1 LDIVSRMFKF
11 QITPD
16 QRACLLLLGCL
27 ALSQANLANPSWY
40 DPPQD
45 WEAETHSSDQK
56 SSNIYSSTSSSE
68 TTSSSNSQENESFHK
83 DLFPLDSTDYIGFI
97 CATLGLILAS
107 GGGIGGGGMLV
118 PIYVLVMG
126 FTPKHAIPLSNITVF
141 GGSISNFILN
151 RVKRHPEANRPLMD
165 MDLILV
171 MQPMTIAG
179 ALLGSFAN
187 KLLPEIILTICL
199 VVLLTYTTKQTL
211 EKGFVVFAK
220 ETKDKEK
227 KESELSR
234 IARESVVNVEKEG
247 LLTEDDEL
255 ERQSLPTLPRRE
267 LNEIYDEESTIPWWK
282 LYLLW
287 AMFAVVIAVNIL
299 KGGGGFPS
307 PIGITCGTTG
317 YWFSTAAMF
326 LWILAI
332 SYYVRSYLVEMTA
345 KKLALGYKYA
355 TGDIAWDESATV
367 VYPLICI
374 GAGVC
379 AGLFGIGGGIV
390 QVPLML
396 HLGVQ
401 PKVASATSATMIMY
415 TSATALTSFYVF
427 GLLIM
432 DYALPCFVIGMIVT
446 AVGQIGTNELIKML
460 GRDSII
466 IFSVAAVVGVSAVL
480 MGTHSAM
487 SLASSDVDLSI
498 GSFCQEGER

>member
-1 LDIVSRMFKF
+1 MSHSRVLGWN
-11 QITPD
+11 ISPS
-16 QRACLLLLGCL
+16 QRACLLFLGCL
-27 ALSQANLANPSWY
+27 ALAQANNPSWY
-40 DPPQD
+40 NPPSD
-45 WEAETHSSDQK
+45 WEPEP
-56 SSNIYSSTSSSE
+56 TSQQTIE
-68 TTSSSNSQENESFHK
+68 TTSSSISSGSTNEETGHK
-83 DLFPLDSTDYIGFI
+83 DLFPLDASDYFGFI

-126 FTPKHAIPLSNITVF
+126 FSPKHAIPLSNVTVF

-151 RVKRHPEANRPLMD
+151 RIKRHPEANRPLID

-171 MQPMTIAG
+171 MQPMTLAG

-199 VVLLTYTTKQTL
+199 VLLLGYTTKQTL
-211 EKGFVVFAK
+211 EKGMVVYAK

-234 IARESVVNVEKEG
+234 IARASGSESAEKEG
-247 LLTEDDEL
+247 LLDDSDLES
-255 ERQSLPTLPRRE
+255 ERQTSLPQRE
-267 LNEIYDEESTIPWWK
+267 LSDIYEEESTVPWWK
-282 LYLLW
+282 LQLLW
-287 AMFAVVIAVNIL
+287 AIFAVVIAVNIL
-299 KGGGGFPS
+299 KGGGGFES
-307 PIGITCGTTG
+307 PVGITCGSNG
-317 YWFSTAAMF
+317 YWLSTAVMF
-326 LWILAI
+326 FSILAV
-332 SYYVRSYLVEMTA
+332 SAYVRSYLVEMSA
-345 KKLALGYKYA
+345 KKKRLAYKYV

-374 GAGVC
+374 GAGLC

-401 PKVASATSATMIMY
+401 PKVASASSATMILY

-427 GLLIM
+427 GLLVM
-432 DYALPCFVIGMIVT
+432 DYALPCLVIGTLVT
-446 AVGQIGTNELIKML
+446 AVGQVGTNELIKRL

-480 MGTHSAM
+480 MGTHSAV
-487 SLASSDVDLSI
+487 SLASSEVNLEI
-498 GSFCQEGER
+498 GSFCADGER